1 MKSTM
6 QDAPLL
12 ISDLFEHGRSVYGE
26 SQVITVHPDSYQR
39 ASFAEVG
46 DRAAQL
52 AHALAGLGVTEGD
65 RVATLMWNNQSHLE
79 AYLAV
84 PSMGA
89 VLHTLNLRLPPEQ
102 LLYVAN
108 HAEDKVLIV
117 DASLT
122 GLLAA
127 GRAMLSSIEHVIVT
141 NGTAV
146 PELGD
151 YLDYEELLA
160 GQPTHYDWPLLDEHC
175 AAAMCY
181 TSGTTGNPKGVVY
194 SHRSTWLH
202 SMAATSANSLG
213 LNQSDNALAIVPM
226 FHANAWGIPYAAWL
240 GGADLVLPQQHMMG
254 TALARIIPDL
264 APTVAC
270 GVPTIWNDFLQ
281 VHRANPV
288 DTSSLRAILAG
299 GSAVPRT
306 LIESFEE
313 EFGLPIIQGW
323 GMTETSPLAALAIP
337 PKQVAGDHE
346 ASMGY
351 RVKAGRIVGG
361 VKVRVVNDEGEIQ
374 PNDGES
380 LGEFEI
386 AGPWITASYY
396 LDDDPEKFHDGW
408 LRTGDVGTLDARGFM
423 TISDRTKDVIKSG
436 GEWISSVELEGE
448 VMAHPEILE
457 AAVIAVPDPRWQ
469 ERPLVCFVPTPGGSP
484 SPSEL
489 KDFLGDRVAKWWIPE
504 RWAQVEEIPKTSVG
518 KFDKKVLRAAHAE
531 GRLEVIATDEP

>member
-12 ISDLFEHGRSVYGE
+12 ISDLFEYGRSVYGE
-26 SQVITVHPDSYQR
+26 STVTTVFAENYET
-39 ASFAEVG
+39 ATFAEVG
-46 DRAAQL
+46 NRASQL
-52 AHALAGLGVTEGD
+52 AHALVGLGIKQGD
-65 RVATLMWNNQSHLE
+65 RVGTLLWNNQVHLE
-79 AYLAV
+79 AYFAL

-89 VLHTLNLRLPPEQ
+89 VLHTLNLRLPQDQ

-108 HAEDKVLIV
+108 HAEDRIIIV

-122 GLLAA
+122 GLLAQ
-127 GRAMLSSIEHVIVT
+127 GRAQLPHVEHIIVA

-146 PELGD
+146 PELGEH
-151 YLDYEELLA
+151 LVYEDLIA
-160 GQPTHYDWPLLDEHC
+160 DQPTEFDWPLLNETK

-213 LNQSDNALAIVPM
+213 LNQFDSALSIVPM

-240 GGADLVLPQQHMMG
+240 GGADLVLPQQFMMG
-254 TALARIIPDL
+254 SALARIIPDL
-264 APTVAC
+264 RPTVAC

-281 VHRANPV
+281 VHRATPV
-288 DTSSLRAILAG
+288 DTSSLRAVLAG
-299 GSAVPRT
+299 GSAVPRS
-306 LIESFEE
+306 LIEAFET
-313 EFGLPIIQGW
+313 EFGLPIVQGW
-323 GMTETSPLAALAIP
+323 GMTETSPLAALAVP
-337 PKQVAGDHE
+337 PKQVTGEE
-346 ASMGY
+346 AMDY

-361 VKVRVVNDEGEIQ
+361 VKVRVVDDDGIIQ
-374 PNDGES
+374 PNDGHS

-386 AGPWITASYY
+386 AGPWITGSYY
-396 LDDDPEKFHDGW
+396 LDDDPEKFHGGW
-408 LRTGDVGTLDARGFM
+408 LRTGDVGTLDERGFM

-448 VMAHPEILE
+448 VMAHPAVLE

-469 ERPLVCFVPTPGGSP
+469 ERPLVCVVPIPGASVTPE
-484 SPSEL
+484 EL
-489 KDFLGDRVAKWWIPE
+489 VAFLTPRVAKWWVPE
-504 RWAQVEEIPKTSVG
+504 RWAMIDEIPKTSVG
-518 KFDKKVLRAAHAE
+518 KFDKKVLRARNND
-531 GRLEVIATDEP
+531 GLLDVITLEP